1 MSIQDIKFS
10 RERLGGY
17 MELAT
22 RAAECERQGLWDH
35 AIAPWGDA
43 AKVACRPQN
52 VGWAK
57 LRVTVCEKGKERRWG
72 KIQVRV
78 RGEAA

>member
-22 RAAECERQGLWDH
+22 RAAECERQGLWSH
-35 AIAPWGDA
+35 AEALWNDA
-43 AKVACRPQN
+43 AKVASRPQN
-52 VGWAK
+52 KDWAEK
-57 LRVTVCEKGKERRWG
+57 RASLCEKGKFNKW
-72 KIQVRV
+72 KV
-78 RGEAA
+78 AA